1 MQNPQRYGIHYQ
13 KTINSK
19 NNMEQT
25 PLTQQLLKQLMTKAY
40 ENAKAKGFCNNDLD
54 INQALM
60 LIITEMSEAIQ
71 AHRKSRHGSIEDY
84 NKWLGVSDEQA
95 YEESLEGT
103 VESEFADIA
112 IRIMSLLGW
121 YDSQKVI
128 CLMNDTEL
136 RKTEEYHKV
145 EFEHGNYSL
154 PDAMYLIITR
164 MTYFPFSCSPAWM
177 NTLRLQDILVLVF
190 ALAHIEGID
199 LVEHIKLKMQYNES
213 RPYLHGCLY

>member
-1 MQNPQRYGIHYQ
+1 
-13 KTINSK
+13 
-19 NNMEQT
+19 MEQT

-40 ENAKAKGFCNNDLD
+40 ENAKAKGFYEPDLD
-54 INQALM
+54 INKALM
-60 LIITEMSEAIQ
+60 LIITEMGEAIQ
-71 AHRKSRHGSIEDY
+71 ANRHDRHGSIEGY
-84 NKWLGVSDEQA
+84 NTYLEVSDEHTA

-128 CLMNDTEL
+128 CLMNDTEI

-177 NTLRLQDILVLVF
+177 NTLRLQEILVMVF
-190 ALAHIEGID
+190 ALVHIEGID

>member
-1 MQNPQRYGIHYQ
+1 
-13 KTINSK
+13 
-19 NNMEQT
+19 MEQT

-40 ENAKAKGFCNNDLD
+40 ENAKAKGFYEPDLD
-54 INQALM
+54 INKALM
-60 LIITEMSEAIQ
+60 LIITEMGEAIQ
-71 AHRKSRHGSIEDY
+71 ASRHDRHGSIEGY
-84 NKWLGVSDEQA
+84 NTYLEVSDEHTA

-128 CLMNDTEL
+128 CLMNDTGI

-177 NTLRLQDILVLVF
+177 NTLRLQEIMVMVF

-199 LVEHIKLKMQYNES
+199 LVEHIRLKMQYNES

>member
-1 MQNPQRYGIHYQ
+1 
-13 KTINSK
+13 
-19 NNMEQT
+19 MEQT

-40 ENAKAKGFCNNDLD
+40 ENAKAKGFYEPDLD
-54 INQALM
+54 INKALM

-71 AHRKSRHGSIEDY
+71 ASRHDRHGSIEGY
-84 NKWLGVSDEQA
+84 NTYLEVSDEHTA

-128 CLMNDTEL
+128 CLMNDTEI

-164 MTYFPFSCSPAWM
+164 MTYFPFSCSPGWM
-177 NTLRLQDILVLVF
+177 NTLRLQEILVMVF
-190 ALAHIEGID
+190 ALVHIEGID
-199 LVEHIKLKMQYNES
+199 LVEHIRLKMQYNES

>member
-1 MQNPQRYGIHYQ
+1 
-13 KTINSK
+13 
-19 NNMEQT
+19 METT

-40 ENAKAKGFCNNDLD
+40 ENAKAKGFYEPDLD
-54 INQALM
+54 INKALM

-71 AHRKSRHGSIEDY
+71 ASRHDCHGSIEGY
-84 NKWLGVSDEQA
+84 NTYLEVFDEHIA

-112 IRIMSLLGW
+112 IRIMSLLGF
-121 YDSQKVI
+121 YNSQKII
-128 CLMNDTEL
+128 CLMNDIEL
-136 RKTEEYHKV
+136 KKTEEYHKV
-145 EFEHGNYSL
+145 EFEHGTYSL

-177 NTLRLQDILVLVF
+177 NTLRLQDILVQVF

>member
-1 MQNPQRYGIHYQ
+1 LKHYQ
-13 KTINSK
+13 KIKNQ
-19 NNMEQT
+19 NNMKTT
-25 PLTQQLLKQLMTKAY
+25 PLTQQLLKQFMTKAY
-40 ENAKAKGFCNNDLD
+40 ENAKAKGFYKPDLD

-60 LIITEMSEAIQ
+60 LIITEMGEAIQ
-71 AHRKSRHGSIEDY
+71 ASRHNRHGSIEDY
-84 NKWLGVSDEQA
+84 NKWLGVSEEQA

-103 VESEFADIA
+103 VESEFADVA
-112 IRIMSLLGW
+112 LRIMSLLGW

-128 CLMNDTEL
+128 CLMNDTEIK
-136 RKTEEYHKV
+136 KTEEYHKV
-145 EFEHGNYSL
+145 EFEHGTYSL

-177 NTLRLQDILVLVF
+177 NTLRLQDILVQVF

>member
-1 MQNPQRYGIHYQ
+1 
-13 KTINSK
+13 
-19 NNMEQT
+19 METT

-40 ENAKAKGFCNNDLD
+40 ENAKEKGFLMPD
-54 INQALM
+54 ININKELM
-60 LIITEMSEAIQ
+60 LIITEMGEAIQ
-71 AHRKSRHGSIEDY
+71 ASRHDRHGSIEDC
-84 NKWLGVSDEQA
+84 NKWLGVSEEQA
-95 YEESLEGT
+95 YKESLEGT

-121 YDSQKVI
+121 YNSHNII

-145 EFEHGNYSL
+145 EFEHGNYSI

-177 NTLRLQDILVLVF
+177 NTLRLQEILVMVF

>member
-1 MQNPQRYGIHYQ
+1 
-13 KTINSK
+13 
-19 NNMEQT
+19 MEQT

-40 ENAKAKGFCNNDLD
+40 ENAKAKGFYEPDLD
-54 INQALM
+54 INKALM
-60 LIITEMSEAIQ
+60 LIITEMGEAIQ
-71 AHRKSRHGSIEDY
+71 ASRHDRHGSIEGY
-84 NKWLGVSDEQA
+84 NTYLEVSDEHTA

-103 VESEFADIA
+103 VQSEFADIA
-112 IRIMSLLGW
+112 IRIMSLLGF
-121 YDSQKVI
+121 YNSQKII
-128 CLMNDTEL
+128 CLMNDIEL
-136 RKTEEYHKV
+136 KKTEEYHKV

-177 NTLRLQDILVLVF
+177 NTLRLQDILVQVF

-199 LVEHIKLKMQYNES
+199 LVEHIRLKMQYNES

>member
-1 MQNPQRYGIHYQ
+1 
-13 KTINSK
+13 
-19 NNMEQT
+19 MEQT

-40 ENAKAKGFCNNDLD
+40 ENAKAKGFYEPDLD
-54 INQALM
+54 INKALM
-60 LIITEMSEAIQ
+60 LIITEMGEAIQ
-71 AHRKSRHGSIEDY
+71 ASRHDRHGSIEGY
-84 NKWLGVSDEQA
+84 NTYLEVSDEHTA

-128 CLMNDTEL
+128 CLMNDTEI

-145 EFEHGNYSL
+145 EFEHGTYSL

-177 NTLRLQDILVLVF
+177 NTLRLQDILVQVF

-199 LVEHIKLKMQYNES
+199 LVEYIKLKMQYNES

>member
-1 MQNPQRYGIHYQ
+1 
-13 KTINSK
+13 
-19 NNMEQT
+19 MEQT
-25 PLTQQLLKQLMTKAY
+25 PLTQKLLKQLMTKAY
-40 ENAKAKGFCNNDLD
+40 ENAKAKGFYEPDLD
-54 INQALM
+54 INKALM

-71 AHRKSRHGSIEDY
+71 ASRHDRHGSIEGY
-84 NKWLGVSDEQA
+84 NTYLEVSDEHTA

-128 CLMNDTEL
+128 CLMNDTEI

-177 NTLRLQDILVLVF
+177 NTLRLQEILVMVF
-190 ALAHIEGID
+190 AIVHIEGID
-199 LVEHIKLKMQYNES
+199 LVEHIRLKMQYNES

>member
-1 MQNPQRYGIHYQ
+1 
-13 KTINSK
+13 
-19 NNMEQT
+19 MEQT

-40 ENAKAKGFCNNDLD
+40 ENAKAKGFYEPDLD
-54 INQALM
+54 INKALM

-71 AHRKSRHGSIEDY
+71 ASRHDRHGSIEGY
-84 NKWLGVSDEQA
+84 NTYLEVSDEHTA

-121 YDSQKVI
+121 YNSQKVI
-128 CLMNDTEL
+128 CLMNDTEI

-177 NTLRLQDILVLVF
+177 NTLRLQEILVMVF
-190 ALAHIEGID
+190 ALVHIEGID

>member
-1 MQNPQRYGIHYQ
+1 
-13 KTINSK
+13 
-19 NNMEQT
+19 MEQT

-40 ENAKAKGFCNNDLD
+40 ENAKAKGFYEPDLD
-54 INQALM
+54 INKALM

-71 AHRKSRHGSIEDY
+71 ASRHDRHGSIEGY
-84 NKWLGVSDEQA
+84 NTYLEVSDEHTA

-128 CLMNDTEL
+128 FLMNDTEI

-177 NTLRLQDILVLVF
+177 NTLRLQEILVMVF
-190 ALAHIEGID
+190 ALVHIEGID

>member
-1 MQNPQRYGIHYQ
+1 
-13 KTINSK
+13 
-19 NNMEQT
+19 MEQT

-40 ENAKAKGFCNNDLD
+40 ENAKAKGFYEPDLD
-54 INQALM
+54 INKALM
-60 LIITEMSEAIQ
+60 LIITEMGEAIQ
-71 AHRKSRHGSIEDY
+71 ASRHDRHGSIEGY
-84 NKWLGVSDEQA
+84 NTYLEVSDEHTA

-103 VESEFADIA
+103 VESEFADIV

-128 CLMNDTEL
+128 CLMNDTEI

-177 NTLRLQDILVLVF
+177 NTLRLQEIMVMVF

-199 LVEHIKLKMQYNES
+199 LVEHIRLKMQYNES

>member
-1 MQNPQRYGIHYQ
+1 
-13 KTINSK
+13 
-19 NNMEQT
+19 MEQT
-25 PLTQQLLKQLMTKAY
+25 PLTQQLLKQLMTKTY
-40 ENAKAKGFCNNDLD
+40 ENAKAKGFYEPDLD
-54 INQALM
+54 INKALM

-71 AHRKSRHGSIEDY
+71 ASRHDRHGSIEGY
-84 NKWLGVSDEQA
+84 NTYLEVSDEHTA

-128 CLMNDTEL
+128 CLMNDTEI

-177 NTLRLQDILVLVF
+177 NTLRLQEILVMVF
-190 ALAHIEGID
+190 ALVHIEGID
-199 LVEHIKLKMQYNES
+199 LVEHIRLKMQYNES

>member
-1 MQNPQRYGIHYQ
+1 
-13 KTINSK
+13 
-19 NNMEQT
+19 MEQT

-40 ENAKAKGFCNNDLD
+40 ENAKAKGFYEPDLD
-54 INQALM
+54 INKALM

-71 AHRKSRHGSIEDY
+71 ASRHDRHGSIEGY
-84 NKWLGVSDEQA
+84 NTYLEVSDEHTA

-128 CLMNDTEL
+128 CLMNDTEI

-177 NTLRLQDILVLVF
+177 NTLRLQEILVMVF
-190 ALAHIEGID
+190 AIVHIEGID
-199 LVEHIKLKMQYNES
+199 LVEHIRLKMQYNES

>member
-1 MQNPQRYGIHYQ
+1 
-13 KTINSK
+13 
-19 NNMEQT
+19 METT

-40 ENAKAKGFCNNDLD
+40 ENAKAKGFYEPDLD
-54 INQALM
+54 INKALM
-60 LIITEMSEAIQ
+60 LIITEMGEAIQ
-71 AHRKSRHGSIEDY
+71 ASRHDRHGSIEGY
-84 NKWLGVSDEQA
+84 NTYLEVSDEHTA

-128 CLMNDTEL
+128 CLMNDTEI

-177 NTLRLQDILVLVF
+177 NTLRLQEILVMVF
-190 ALAHIEGID
+190 ALVHIEGID
-199 LVEHIKLKMQYNES
+199 LVEHIRLKMQYNES

>member
-1 MQNPQRYGIHYQ
+1 
-13 KTINSK
+13 
-19 NNMEQT
+19 MEQT

-40 ENAKAKGFCNNDLD
+40 ENAKAKGFYEPDLD
-54 INQALM
+54 INKALM
-60 LIITEMSEAIQ
+60 LIITEMGEAIQ
-71 AHRKSRHGSIEDY
+71 ASRHGSIEGY
-84 NKWLGVSDEQA
+84 NTYLEVSDEHTA

-128 CLMNDTEL
+128 CLMNDTEI

-177 NTLRLQDILVLVF
+177 NTLRLQEILVMVF
-190 ALAHIEGID
+190 ALVHIEGID
-199 LVEHIKLKMQYNES
+199 LVEHIRLKMQYNES